1 MTMRFFLVDRVDE
14 LKPGELIRGVKNVT
28 LSEDFLLDHFPT
40 QPLFPGTLMIEALAQ
55 LGGCLVEATFNTS
68 DDNVRRAILAQVDK
82 AKFHG
87 AVRPGDQLTIVC
99 RLVSTLEGAAQVKG
113 EARVGEREVAR
124 ATLLFALRA
133 VGSERVHQ
141 QRREIYEVWTRHLN
155 LGFTL
160 R

>member
-1 MTMRFFLVDRVDE
+1 MRFFLVDRVDE
-14 LKPGELIRGVKNVT
+14 LRPGEVIRGVKNVT
-28 LSEDFLLDHFPT
+28 LSEDFLQDHFPT

-68 DDNVRRAILAQVDK
+68 DDDVRRAILAQVDK
-82 AKFHG
+82 AKFHE
-87 AVRPGDQLTIVC
+87 AVRPGDQLSIVC
-99 RLVSTLEGAAQVKG
+99 RLVWALEGAARVKG

-124 ATLLFALRA
+124 ATLLFVLRA
-133 VGSERVHQ
+133 VGSERVHR

>member
-1 MTMRFFLVDRVDE
+1 MRFFLVDRVDE
-14 LKPGELIRGVKNVT
+14 LRPGEMIRGVKNVT
-28 LSEDFLLDHFPT
+28 LSEDFLQDHFPS

-68 DDNVRRAILAQVDK
+68 DDDVRRAILAQVDR
-82 AKFHG
+82 AKFNG
-87 AVRPGDQLTIVC
+87 MVRPGDQLTIVC
-99 RLVSTLEGAAQVKG
+99 TLVSALEGAAQVRG

-133 VGSERVHQ
+133 VDSERVHR
-141 QRREIYEVWTRHLN
+141 QRREIYEIWTRHLN

>member
-14 LKPGELIRGVKNVT
+14 LKPGEMIRGVKNVT
-28 LSEDFLLDHFPT
+28 LSEDFLQDHFPGE
-40 QPLFPGTLMIEALAQ
+40 PLFPGTLMIEALAQ
-55 LGGCLVEATFNTS
+55 LGGCLVEATCNTS
-68 DDNVRRAILAQVDK
+68 ETDVRRAILAQVDR
-82 AKFHG
+82 AKFHE

-99 RLVSTLEGAAQVKG
+99 RLVSMLDGAAQVRG
-113 EARVGEREVAR
+113 EARVGGRAVAR

-133 VGSERVHQ
+133 VASERVHR
-141 QRREIYEVWTRHLN
+141 QRREIYEIWTRHLN

>member
-1 MTMRFFLVDRVDE
+1 MRFFLVDRVDE

-28 LSEDFLLDHFPT
+28 LSEDFLQDHFPSH
-40 QPLFPGTLMIEALAQ
+40 PLFPGTLMIEALAQ

-68 DDNVRRAILAQVDK
+68 DDDVRRAILAQVDR
-82 AKFHG
+82 AKFHE
-87 AVRPGDQLTIVC
+87 AVRPGDQLKIVC
-99 RLVSTLEGAAQVKG
+99 RLVSMLDGAAQVKG

-133 VGSERVHQ
+133 VESERIHR
-141 QRREIYEVWTRHLN
+141 QRREIYDVWTRHLN